1 MCNHQLKNNVYCE
14 SAEQDSVCEDVSSSI
29 TPGSRWLWDGE
40 HDIALFAWAIAL
52 LLWKKE

>member
-29 TPGSRWLWDGE
+29 TPGSRWLCNGE
-40 HDIALFAWAIAL
+40 HDIALFA
-52 LLWKKE
+52 